1 MGENPNENKMNRS
14 QRRQQQKSQN
24 TVPNTKLISVSQ
36 AKYIFKNS
44 LFSDDTIEKTLG
56 IMPDKHWQEL
66 IKGAN
71 HYSNEWTTFKKM
83 GFSIDDYISGVFITN
98 NQNGTPEFFV
108 RIMFLFMSNDLK
120 TRCITNDMLSQMTV
134 IKFK

>member
-1 MGENPNENKMNRS
+1 MNRS

-36 AKYIFKNS
+36 AKHIFKNS
-44 LFSDDTIEKTLG
+44 LFSDDTIEKYLG
-56 IMPDKHWQEL
+56 IIPDKNWEEL

-71 HYSNEWTTFKKM
+71 HYSNEWTNFKKM
-83 GFSIDDYISGVFITN
+83 GFSIDDYISGVFSTN
-98 NQNGTPEFFV
+98 KQNGIPEFFV